1 MSSPVQYVPNHGYG
15 LHRLIYRSRSL
26 LPDDGPSQTE
36 LDALVAAA
44 ASENRA
50 MTITGALLATEGWF
64 VQALEGPSDMLKA
77 AFDCIASDPRHTA
90 VELCAVEPI
99 DKRLFGRWAM
109 KQGRPFLPQG
119 LDIGSASAEE
129 LLSLLQLATLPAAV
143 KAA

>member
-1 MSSPVQYVPNHGYG
+1 MQYVPNHGYG

-26 LPDDGPSQTE
+26 LPGDGPSQAE
-36 LDALVAAA
+36 LDALVAEA

-50 MTITGALLATEGWF
+50 MTITGALLAIDGWF

-77 AFDCIASDPRHTA
+77 AFDSIATDPRHTA
-90 VELCAVEPI
+90 VELCAIEPI

-109 KQGRPFLPQG
+109 KQGRPYVPDG

-129 LLSLLQLATLPAAV
+129 LLSLVQLATLPGVV